1 MVVGLAVWEL
11 LLPGCSSLKEKRQV
25 VRSLKDRL
33 RHELHLSAAET
44 GHQDVLQR
52 AQLAAAVVSG
62 DRVEA
67 ARLLQRADRMVE
79 DEGRARIVD
88 SSTTFY

>member
-25 VRSLKDRL
+25 VRSLRDRL
-33 RHELHLSAAET
+33 RHDLHLSAAET
-44 GHQDVLQR
+44 GHADVLQR
-52 AQLAAAVVSG
+52 AQLAACVVSG

-67 ARLLQRADRMVE
+67 ARVLQRADALV
-79 DEGRARIVD
+79 DGDGRARIVD
-88 SSTTFY
+88 AYTTFY